1 MSTDRDEP
9 SPRPS
14 GYRFL
19 FSPKWIGFHL
29 LIVVLVVTMINLGFW
44 QLRRL
49 DHRRH
54 FNAEV
59 RANANQPVTTLDD
72 IDLSRADLSAIEW
85 RRVRVSGT
93 YLSAREFLVVNRAQN
108 GDTGRNVVDV
118 LQLGDGSLL
127 LVNRGFVPIA
137 DQVPPAPSGS
147 ITIVGRLR
155 VSEHRGI
162 GQPSDEN
169 VANLTEIHRIDIPLL
184 RKQLDGTV
192 LPMYVEQLEAVPPD
206 SASLQPIAPPDTGDE
221 GPHLSYAIQWFIF
234 SGCAIVGWV
243 LAIRRSIGIRSGKIT
258 KRKPAYIP
266 IADPDDESVR

>member
-1 MSTDRDEP
+1 MSTDRDE
-9 SPRPS
+9 SQPRPS

-59 RANANQPVTTLDD
+59 RANANQPVTTIDEM
-72 IDLSRADLSAIEW
+72 DLSRPDLSAVEW

-93 YLSAREFLVVNRAQN
+93 YLADRQFLVVNRSQN

-127 LVNRGFVPIA
+127 LVNRGFVPIE
-137 DQVPPAPSGS
+137 DQVPALPSGS

-169 VANLTEIHRIDIPLL
+169 AGDLTEIHRIDVPLL
-184 RKQLDGTV
+184 SKHVGGTV

-206 SASLQPIAPPDTGDE
+206 SASLQPITPPDTSDE
-221 GPHLSYAIQWFIF
+221 GPHLSYAIQWFVF
-234 SGCAIVGWV
+234 SACAIVGWV
-243 LAIRRSIGIRSGKIT
+243 LAVRRSAAIRSGKAT
-258 KRKPAYIP
+258 KRKSAYIP
-266 IADPDDESVR
+266 IADDESVR